1 MIKYLHTFPF
11 DSTDLVLLLS
21 AFLWSSILAELIP
34 VLHEVKHL
42 VLSMGCATLSLGY
55 VCLKSLFKV
64 VTETFT

>member
-1 MIKYLHTFPF
+1 MIKYLYTFPF

-34 VLHEVKHL
+34 VLREVKHL
-42 VLSMGCATLSLGY
+42 VLSMGCAILSSGY